1 MPMRLRGGKL
11 PFDPEQA
18 TLGLERLWDKPSSFG
33 MEAKPYRVYLDEI
46 ISDRFC
52 LTKGS
57 QLIRDELQLSFN
69 LPQRNHTVNTKLLSH
84 LFPCAADLSLPSVL
98 STCAYTVCGDRICQT
113 NALKTYQLAVA
124 GRFASFTEHG
134 ESKPELFFAT
144 GGGTDSGPTLAH
156 VTYAHSIDPAI
167 RTHVYNGNAKSFVLV
182 NIDICTHC
190 GHLDVGKGNQE
201 AMAGK
206 VYRDVGVVYGK
217 AQESLFRDARAAC
230 GAIVG
235 MLSHFSLANGVH
247 VRLRRD
253 LGEENYAY
261 LTKNDILAD
270 DGSPVT
276 FLVAAAIISIQGM
289 KDTLQ
294 ALGPGGELDQRG
306 MGHLTANVLVNN
318 EGERECLMY
327 CARGTVFNG
336 EMRIQGLGTDASKY
350 SAKMK
355 RDDSGHC
362 VVQLLYNGSVD
373 HPIESKSY
381 NVRKSEPA
389 QAFSPPGF
397 SKKMGWEASP
407 KKRSREPEVSAPQQ
421 GNGAQG
427 ERSQTPPKKKKEGWI
442 GSPFKS

>member
-1 MPMRLRGGKL
+1 MWAKPAAFGK
-11 PFDPEQA
+11 E
-18 TLGLERLWDKPSSFG
+18 K
-33 MEAKPYRVYLDEI
+33 KPYRVYLDEI

-69 LPQRNHTVNTKLLSH
+69 LPQRNNTAASNFLSH
-84 LFPCAADLSLPSVL
+84 LHNCAADLSLPTVL

-190 GHLDVGKGNQE
+190 GHLDVGSGSQE
-201 AMAGK
+201 AFAGK
-206 VYRDVGVVYGK
+206 VYKDVGVVYGK

-253 LGEENYAY
+253 LGEDNYSF

-318 EGERECLMY
+318 EGDRECLLY
-327 CARGTVFNG
+327 CARGTAFNG

-350 SAKMK
+350 SAKMSK
-355 RDDSGHC
+355 DASGNC
-362 VVQLLYNGSVD
+362 IVQLLYNGSTD
-373 HPIESKSY
+373 YPIETKSY
-381 NVRKSEPA
+381 KVRKSEPA
-389 QAFSPPGF
+389 PAFSPPGYKR
-397 SKKMGWEASP
+397 SINESRGASP
-407 KKRSREPEVSAPQQ
+407 KKRDREE
-421 GNGAQG
+421 
-427 ERSQTPPKKKKEGWI
+427 ERSQTPSKKKKEGI
-442 GSPFKS
+442 FSPFKSS